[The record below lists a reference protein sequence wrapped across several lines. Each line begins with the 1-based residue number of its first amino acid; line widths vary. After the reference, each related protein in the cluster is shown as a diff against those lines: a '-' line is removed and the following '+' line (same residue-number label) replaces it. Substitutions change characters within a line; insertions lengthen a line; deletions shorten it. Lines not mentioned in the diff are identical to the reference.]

1 MARIDGTAGP
11 RRSGCAQEVIRRM
24 GRSYRTEKSARIRKD
39 LRDRAAVEDRGYVT
53 SAEVADVAA
62 LYEVG
67 TDYVQ
72 QLGRLL
78 QIGIDRPYRAPGG
91 RRDTVQHAR

>member
-1 MARIDGTAGP
+1 
-11 RRSGCAQEVIRRM
+11 M
-24 GRSYRTEKSARIRKD
+24 GRNFRTEKSARIRQE
-39 LRDRAAVEDRGYVT
+39 LRNRAAVDGRGYVT
-53 SAEVADVAA
+53 PAEVADVAT

-78 QIGIDRPYRAPGG
+78 RIGIDRPYTPRSNKN
-91 RRDTVQHAR
+91 TVPNAR

>member
-1 MARIDGTAGP
+1 MLPRGTG
-11 RRSGCAQEVIRRM
+11 RFCQGGFGGM
-24 GRSYRTEKSARIRKD
+24 GRNFRTEKAARIRQE
-39 LRDRAAVEDRGYVT
+39 LRVRAAVERRGYVT

-67 TDYVQ
+67 PDYVQ

-78 QIGIDRPYRAPGG
+78 RIGVDQPQHVRAVM
-91 RRDTVQHAR
+91 RDAADPAAPKT